1 MGGTPRPPG
10 SESWRDLHAEVAAR
24 LGDVEARWLVEDVSG
39 LDRSRWTEPATAD
52 GRARLAA
59 LAERRLAGEPLQYV
73 LGRWSFRGLDLL
85 VDPRVLI
92 PRPETEVV
100 AEVAIA
106 EARRLPGGGGNGGRA
121 GRFTVADLGTG
132 SGALALALAAEL
144 AEAEVWATDMSPAA
158 LEVARANLAAIR
170 PAAASRVHFAEGMW
184 YEALP
189 ARVRGRLRVI
199 VSNPPYV
206 TEAEFADLPAEVRG
220 HEPAGALVA
229 GPTGRECLDHL
240 VAGGLQWLE
249 PGGALVL
256 EIAPDQAGPLRT
268 TAEAA
273 GYDAVAVHRDLA
285 GRDRVLVARRPEGAR
300 PAADGPAG
308 LGLETTGGQTAV
320 EPASGPGPGGDAGA

>member
-1 MGGTPRPPG
+1 MGGTPQPPG
-10 SESWRDLHAEVAAR
+10 SESWRDLQAELATR

-39 LDRSRWTEPATAD
+39 LDRSRWTEPVTAD
-52 GRARLAA
+52 GRARVAA

-85 VDPRVLI
+85 VDRRVLI

-100 AEVAIA
+100 AEVALA
-106 EARRLPGGGGNGGRA
+106 EARRLTGGGGGGDGDGGR
-121 GRFTVADLGTG
+121 GGGFTVADLGTG

-144 AEAEVWATDMSPAA
+144 ADAEVWATDTSPAA

-206 TEAEFADLPAEVRG
+206 TEAEFADLPAEVRD
-220 HEPAGALVA
+220 HEPTGALVA

-240 VAGGLQWLE
+240 VAGGLEWLE

-256 EIAPDQAGPLRT
+256 ELAPDQAGPLRT
-268 TAEAA
+268 AAEAA

-285 GRDRVLVARRPEGAR
+285 GRDRVLVARRPEGER
-300 PAADGPAG
+300 PA
-308 LGLETTGGQTAV
+308 
-320 EPASGPGPGGDAGA
+320 PGGEAGA